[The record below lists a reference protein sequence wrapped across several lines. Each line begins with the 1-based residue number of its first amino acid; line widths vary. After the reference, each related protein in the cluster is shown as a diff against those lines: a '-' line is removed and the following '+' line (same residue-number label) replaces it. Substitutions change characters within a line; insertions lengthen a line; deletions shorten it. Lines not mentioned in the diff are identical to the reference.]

1 MKLCSGEGLKLPK
14 IGTFSFCPFD
24 DHALGYS
31 NRAKGK
37 PCFYV
42 SSWLCHQCDLKQV
55 GSLVPSSIKYK
66 TLNMLTVADNLEIE
80 RTKVEN
86 LLKRLCLSLQRDIIS
101 KKSAVLDFV
110 KIGRLRVI
118 GNVASFKFFKG
129 FVQQLNDQTN
139 AEVGDGQISVE
150 SSVLDTN
157 STANFPSLCNESQLN
172 TFSIDYECPST
183 NLDAS
188 FASLNRKTHS
198 PEAEVQSDSQ
208 TESGRCQ
215 MQIRNAL
222 NNKNEPDCAN
232 AKGSDLSLLQDEDE
246 AWESRRRTFRENKG
260 ESGSQS
266 TTGRTSRTNRT
277 EMTDSHLETLSCGH
291 SRAAGQELCYLC
303 HQKVSPINQKNA
315 VLDTKPSAQAT
326 LSQGSRCHLETQ
338 TGPSNQV
345 STRSLFRRK
354 HHILYPMA
362 CYIDRNRPET
372 PTKES
377 RQAAFK
383 AQLDQQMELH
393 LAARDAMQDYLCQL
407 ESLEAEA
414 VNRDLNQISL
424 NKNREKLEKQ
434 ADYKTALEYQIDL
447 GSTSSSI
454 Y

>member
-1 MKLCSGEGLKLPK
+1 MKLCNGEGLKLPK
-14 IGTFSFCPFD
+14 IGTFSFCSFD

-42 SSWLCHQCDLKQV
+42 SSWLCHQCDLKQI

-129 FVQQLNDQTN
+129 FVQQLNDQTTG
-139 AEVGDGQISVE
+139 EVGDGQISLE

-246 AWESRRRTFRENKG
+246 AVPDVTLRRKQALAIKSLLVRFSDGNTIFSIRWHAT
-260 ESGSQS
+260 S
-266 TTGRTSRTNRT
+266 TEIDQKRQPKNHVKLPST
-277 EMTDSHLETLSCGH
+277 
-291 SRAAGQELCYLC
+291 ELCSAATPRATASTGGL
-303 HQKVSPINQKNA
+303 NQVRA
-315 VLDTKPSAQAT
+315 VTPSARFAACT
-326 LSQGSRCHLETQ
+326 GYCGLRWTVGRMEHGVGTVETRLRLVRRWSA
-338 TGPSNQV
+338 GGMDLRIGIAD
-345 STRSLFRRK
+345 TRSSGA
-354 HHILYPMA
+354 P
-362 CYIDRNRPET
+362 
-372 PTKES
+372 
-377 RQAAFK
+377 
-383 AQLDQQMELH
+383 
-393 LAARDAMQDYLCQL
+393 
-407 ESLEAEA
+407 
-414 VNRDLNQISL
+414 
-424 NKNREKLEKQ
+424 
-434 ADYKTALEYQIDL
+434 
-447 GSTSSSI
+447 
-454 Y
+454 

>member
-14 IGTFSFCPFD
+14 IGTFSFCSFD

-31 NRAKGK
+31 KTAKGK

-66 TLNMLTVADNLEIE
+66 TLNMLAVADNLEIE

-129 FVQQLNDQTN
+129 FVQQINDKTDR
-139 AEVGDGQISVE
+139 EVGDSQMSVE

-157 STANFPSLCNESQLN
+157 STANFPSLCNESQ
-172 TFSIDYECPST
+172 
-183 NLDAS
+183 
-188 FASLNRKTHS
+188 KTHS
-198 PEAEVQSDSQ
+198 LGAEVQSDSQ
-208 TESGRCQ
+208 TEGGRRQ
-215 MQIRNAL
+215 IQIRNAL
-222 NNKNEPDCAN
+222 NTKNEPEYAN
-232 AKGSDLSLLQDEDE
+232 AKGSERSLLRDEEE
-246 AWESRRRTFRENKG
+246 AWESRRRSCGNDKG

-266 TTGRTSRTNRT
+266 TTGRTSLTNRT

-303 HQKVSPINQKNA
+303 HQKASSVNQKNA

-326 LSQGSRCHLETQ
+326 LSQGSGCHLETQ
-338 TGPSNQV
+338 TGPSNQT

-354 HHILYPMA
+354 QHILYPMA

-372 PTKES
+372 PTKAS
-377 RQAAFK
+377 RQADFK
-383 AQLDQQMELH
+383 AQLDQQMEIH
-393 LAARDAMQDYLCQL
+393 LAARRAMQEYLCQL

-414 VNRDLNQISL
+414 VNQDLSQIPL

-434 ADYKTALEYQIDL
+434 ADYKTALDYQIDL